1 MEGVVVVTSSIGI
14 KWNRVLLR
22 DVTVAA
28 KVSVGGWMTN
38 ICVLMAIR
46 KLGLLVRVP
55 RFGYLGVRAASQNV
69 QNLIII
75 ARPLDGYM
83 QYLL

>member
-1 MEGVVVVTSSIGI
+1 MEGGVVVTSSIGI